1 MSSHKFTLEL
11 SRLAQRDF
19 RDILSYTVQ
28 MWGERQL
35 AEYRDVIDGVLQTI
49 AENPHLGRKRED
61 SNLLCQRAGQ
71 HLIFY
76 QISGETVYVVRLL
89 HSQMDSDFHLGTGP
103 K

>member
-11 SRLAQRDF
+11 TRLAQRDF
-19 RDILSYTVQ
+19 RDILSCTVQ

-35 AEYRDVIDGVLQTI
+35 AEYRDMIDGVLQTI
-49 AENPHLGRKRED
+49 AENPLIGRKRED
-61 SNLLCQRAGQ
+61 SNLLCRRARQ

-76 QISGETVYVVRLL
+76 QINGETVYVVRIL
-89 HSQMDSDFHLGTGP
+89 HGQMDSDVHLGIDQ